1 MVNGS
6 KTYGNDNVSEK
17 LKAVKTNG
25 SGVELIVTLPPNSIN
40 HEEFYENKT
49 VSEISTAKKSDV
61 QETTRNTSDENA
73 DGKCK

>member
-17 LKAVKTNG
+17 LKAGKANG
-25 SGVELIVTLPPNSIN
+25 SGVELIETLPPNSIN
-40 HEEFYENKT
+40 HEEIYGNKT
-49 VSEISTAKKSDV
+49 PLIKFSATS
-61 QETTRNTSDENA
+61 NTSDENA